1 MTDQILQGLLKNK
14 TIRFAAITGRE
25 LVTEAQRIHSLS
37 RTATAALGRELLM
50 VAMMSSQLKNDT
62 DSVSAILS
70 GGGPGGNL
78 VCVGRKGPFVK
89 GCAGD
94 PACELPPK
102 ENGKLDVGGYVGRS
116 GKLTVVRDL
125 SLKEPYVGMCH
136 LVSGEVA
143 EDFAEYFTASEQQPS
158 LVYLGVRLEPVSG
171 QVLGAGGLLIQPL
184 PDCPAEN
191 VDYVMS
197 RANDIPHLTERL
209 SKGEC
214 LEDILFSLFPQG
226 DLTFTEE
233 LTPAYRCD
241 CSRDRMERALMSL
254 GREDLK
260 QIIEE
265 DGQAE
270 LSCHFCNSRYTF
282 TKAELEAILREGAGA

>member
-1 MTDQILQGLLKNK
+1 MNDTILQGLLKHD

-25 LVTEAQRIHSLS
+25 LVTEAQCIHALS

-50 VAMMSSQLKNDT
+50 VAMMASQLKNDT
-62 DSVSAILS
+62 DSVSTILS

-102 ENGKLDVGGYVGRS
+102 PNGKLDVGGYVGQN

-158 LVYLGVRLEPVSG
+158 LVYLGVRLEPLSG

-184 PDCPAEN
+184 PDCPAEH
-191 VDYVMS
+191 VDYVMTK
-197 RANDIPHLTERL
+197 AEAIPHLTERL
-209 SKGEC
+209 SEGEN
-214 LEDILFSLFPQG
+214 LRDIVLSLFPEG
-226 DLTFTEE
+226 DVSFTEE
-233 LTPAYRCD
+233 LHPAYRCD
-241 CSRDRMERALMSL
+241 CSRERMERALMSL
-254 GREDLK
+254 GREELSE
-260 QIIEE
+260 IIEE

-282 TKAELEAILREGAGA
+282 TKAELLAILREGAQA

>member
-1 MTDQILQGLLKNK
+1 MNDTILQGLLKNNS
-14 TIRFAAITGRE
+14 IRFAAITGKE
-25 LVTEAQRIHSLS
+25 LVIEARRIHTLS

-50 VAMMSSQLKNDT
+50 VAMMASQLKNDT
-62 DSVSAILS
+62 DSVSAILF

-94 PACELPPK
+94 PGFELPPK
-102 ENGKLDVGGYVGRS
+102 ENGKLDVGGYVGRN

-136 LVSGEVA
+136 LVSGEIA

-171 QVLGAGGLLIQPL
+171 DVLGAGGLLIQPL
-184 PDCPAEN
+184 PDCPAEH
-191 VDYVMS
+191 VDYVMTK
-197 RANDIPHLTERL
+197 ANQIPRLTERL
-209 SKGEC
+209 SGGEN
-214 LEDILFSLFPQG
+214 LKDIVLSLFPEG
-226 DLTFTEE
+226 DVSFTDE
-233 LTPAYRCD
+233 LHPAYRCD
-241 CSRDRMERALMSL
+241 CSRERMERALLSL
-254 GREDLK
+254 GREELS

-270 LSCHFCNSRYTF
+270 LSCHFCNSKYTF
-282 TKAELEAILREGAGA
+282 TKAELERLLQEGAKA

>member
-1 MTDQILQGLLKNK
+1 MNDTILQGLLKHD

-25 LVTEAQRIHSLS
+25 LVTEAQCIHALS

-50 VAMMSSQLKNDT
+50 VAMMAGQLKNDT

-102 ENGKLDVGGYVGRS
+102 PNGKLDVGGYVGQN

-158 LVYLGVRLEPVSG
+158 LVYLGVRLEPLFG

-184 PDCPAEN
+184 PDCPAEH
-191 VDYVMS
+191 VDYVMTK
-197 RANDIPHLTERL
+197 AEAIPHLTERL
-209 SKGEC
+209 SEGEN
-214 LEDILFSLFPQG
+214 LRDIVLSLFPEG
-226 DLTFTEE
+226 DVSFTEE
-233 LTPAYRCD
+233 LYPAYRCD
-241 CSRDRMERALMSL
+241 CSRERMERALMSL
-254 GREDLK
+254 GREELSE
-260 QIIEE
+260 IIEE

-282 TKAELEAILREGAGA
+282 TKAELLAILREGAQA

>member
-1 MTDQILQGLLKNK
+1 MNDQILQGLLKHS

-25 LVTEAQRIHSLS
+25 LVTQAQRIHTLS

-50 VAMMSSQLKNDT
+50 VAMMAGQLKNDT
-62 DSVSAILS
+62 DSVTAILS

-89 GCAGD
+89 GCTGD
-94 PACELPPK
+94 PGCELPPK
-102 ENGKLDVGGYVGRS
+102 ENGKLDVGGYVGKN

-171 QVLGAGGLLIQPL
+171 RVLGAGGLLVQPL
-184 PDCPAEN
+184 PDCPEED
-191 VDYVMS
+191 VEYVMS
-197 RANDIPHLTERL
+197 KAQAIPQLTRRL
-209 SKGEC
+209 SEGET
-214 LEDILFSLFPQG
+214 LRDVILSLFPEG
-226 DLTFTEE
+226 DVSFTDE
-233 LTPAYRCD
+233 LHPAYRCD
-241 CSRDRMERALMSL
+241 CSRERMERALMSL
-254 GREDLK
+254 GREELTK
-260 QIIEE
+260 IIEE

-270 LSCHFCNSRYTF
+270 LSCHFCNNRYTF
-282 TKAELEAILREGAGA
+282 TEAELLSILREGVGA

>member
-1 MTDQILQGLLKNK
+1 MSDQILQGLLKGK

-25 LVTEAQRIHSLS
+25 LVTEAQRIHTLS

-50 VAMMSSQLKNDT
+50 VAMMAGQLKNDT

-102 ENGKLDVGGYVGRS
+102 PNGKLDVGGYVGQN

-136 LVSGEVA
+136 LISGEVA

-158 LVYLGVRLEPVSG
+158 LVYLGVRLEPLSG
-171 QVLGAGGLLIQPL
+171 QVLAPAVCSSS
-184 PDCPAEN
+184 PCPT
-191 VDYVMS
+191 VPPSMWTTS
-197 RANDIPHLTERL
+197 
-209 SKGEC
+209 
-214 LEDILFSLFPQG
+214 
-226 DLTFTEE
+226 
-233 LTPAYRCD
+233 
-241 CSRDRMERALMSL
+241 
-254 GREDLK
+254 
-260 QIIEE
+260 
-265 DGQAE
+265 
-270 LSCHFCNSRYTF
+270 
-282 TKAELEAILREGAGA
+282 

>member
-1 MTDQILQGLLKNK
+1 MNDTILQGLLKHNS
-14 TIRFAAITGRE
+14 ICFAAITGRE
-25 LVTEAQRIHSLS
+25 LVTEAQRIHGLS

-50 VAMMSSQLKNDT
+50 VAMMAGQLKNDT

-78 VCVGRKGPFVK
+78 VSVGRKGPFVK

-94 PACELPPK
+94 PGCELPPR
-102 ENGKLDVGGYVGRS
+102 ENGKLDVGGYVGRN

-158 LVYLGVRLEPVSG
+158 LVYLGVRLEPLSG
-171 QVLGAGGLLIQPL
+171 RVLGAGGLLIQPL
-184 PDCPAEN
+184 PDCPEEN
-191 VDYVMS
+191 VDYVMTKAS
-197 RANDIPHLTERL
+197 QIPRLTERL
-209 SKGEC
+209 AEGEG
-214 LEDILFSLFPQG
+214 LKEIVLSLFPEG
-226 DLTFTEE
+226 DVAFTDQ
-233 LTPAYRCD
+233 LQPAYRCD
-241 CSRDRMERALMSL
+241 CSRERMERALLSL
-254 GREDLK
+254 GRDELT

-270 LSCHFCNSRYTF
+270 LSCHFCNSRYSF
-282 TKAELEAILREGAGA
+282 TKAELQRLLQEGARA

>member
-191 VDYVMS
+191 VDYVMT
-197 RANDIPHLTERL
+197 RASDIPHLTERL

-214 LEDILFSLFPQG
+214 LKDILFSLFPQG
-226 DLTFTEE
+226 DVTFTEE
-233 LTPAYRCD
+233 LVPAYRCD
-241 CSRDRMERALMSL
+241 CSRERMERALMSL
-254 GREDLK
+254 GRDDLK

>member
-25 LVTEAQRIHSLS
+25 LVTEAQRIHGLS

-50 VAMMSSQLKNDT
+50 GAMMAGQLKNDT
-62 DSVSAILS
+62 DSVSTILS

-78 VCVGRKGPFVK
+78 ICVGRKGPFVK

-94 PACELPPK
+94 PGYELPPK
-102 ENGKLDVGGYVGRS
+102 ANGKLDVGGYVGKN

-158 LVYLGVRLEPVSG
+158 LVYLGVRLEPLSG
-171 QVLGAGGLLIQPL
+171 TVLGAGGLLVQPL
-184 PDCPAEN
+184 PDCPEEN

-197 RANDIPHLTERL
+197 KAEAIPHLTERL
-209 SKGEC
+209 SKGED
-214 LEDILFSLFPQG
+214 LEDIVRSLFPDG
-226 DLTFTEE
+226 DVLFTDE

-241 CSRDRMERALMSL
+241 CNRERMERALLSL
-254 GREDLK
+254 GREELK
-260 QIIEE
+260 EIIEE

-282 TKAELEAILREGAGA
+282 SKAELEELLREGAGA

>member
-1 MTDQILQGLLKNK
+1 MSDQILQGLLKNK

-125 SLKEPYVGMCH
+125 SLKESYVGMCH

>member
-1 MTDQILQGLLKNK
+1 MSDQILQGLLKNK

-125 SLKEPYVGMCH
+125 SLKESYVGMCH

-241 CSRDRMERALMSL
+241 CSRDRMERAIMSL

>member
-1 MTDQILQGLLKNK
+1 
-14 TIRFAAITGRE
+14 
-25 LVTEAQRIHSLS
+25 
-37 RTATAALGRELLM
+37 M
-50 VAMMSSQLKNDT
+50 VAMMAGQLKNDT

-102 ENGKLDVGGYVGRS
+102 PNGKLDVGGYVGRN

-158 LVYLGVRLEPVSG
+158 LVYLGVRLEPLSG

-184 PDCPAEN
+184 PDCPAEH
-191 VDYVMS
+191 VDYVMTK
-197 RANDIPHLTERL
+197 AEAIPHLTERL
-209 SKGEC
+209 SEGEN
-214 LEDILFSLFPQG
+214 LRDIVLSLFPDG
-226 DLTFTEE
+226 DVSFTEE
-233 LTPAYRCD
+233 LHPAYRCD
-241 CSRDRMERALMSL
+241 CSRERMERALMSL
-254 GREDLK
+254 GREELSE
-260 QIIEE
+260 IIEE

-270 LSCHFCNSRYTF
+270 LSCHFCNSKYTF
-282 TKAELEAILREGAGA
+282 TKAELLAILREGAQA

>member
-1 MTDQILQGLLKNK
+1 MNDTILQGLLKHD

-25 LVTEAQRIHSLS
+25 LVTEAQRIHALS

-50 VAMMSSQLKNDT
+50 VAMMAGQLKNDT

-102 ENGKLDVGGYVGRS
+102 PN

-136 LVSGEVA
+136 LISGEVA

-158 LVYLGVRLEPVSG
+158 LVYLGVRLEPLSG

-184 PDCPAEN
+184 PDCPAEH
-191 VDYVMS
+191 VDYVMTK
-197 RANDIPHLTERL
+197 AEAIPHLTERL
-209 SKGEC
+209 SEGEG
-214 LEDILFSLFPQG
+214 LRDVVLSLFPEG
-226 DLTFTEE
+226 DVSFTEE
-233 LTPAYRCD
+233 LYPAYRCD
-241 CSRDRMERALMSL
+241 CSRERMERALMSL
-254 GREDLK
+254 GREELSK
-260 QIIEE
+260 IIEE

-270 LSCHFCNSRYTF
+270 LSCHFCNSKYTF
-282 TKAELEAILREGAGA
+282 TKAELLAILREGAQA

>member
-1 MTDQILQGLLKNK
+1 MNDQILQGLLKND
-14 TIRFAAITGRE
+14 TIRFAAITGQQ
-25 LVTEAQRIHSLS
+25 LVAEAQRIHGLS

-50 VAMMSSQLKNDT
+50 TAMMASQLKNDT
-62 DSVSAILS
+62 DSISAILS

-94 PACELPPK
+94 PSYELPPK
-102 ENGKLDVGGYVGRS
+102 ENGKLDVGGYVGRN

-136 LVSGEVA
+136 LASGEVA

-158 LVYLGVRLEPVSG
+158 LVYLGVRLEPLSG
-171 QVLGAGGLLIQPL
+171 KVLGAGGLLIQPL
-184 PDCPAEN
+184 PDCPEEN
-191 VDYVMS
+191 VDYVMTK
-197 RANDIPHLTERL
+197 ADAIPHLTQRL
-209 SKGEC
+209 SQGES
-214 LEDILFSLFPQG
+214 LQAVLLSLFPEG
-226 DLTFTEE
+226 DVSFTDE
-233 LTPAYRCD
+233 LSPAYRCD
-241 CSRDRMERALMSL
+241 CSRERMERALLSL
-254 GREDLK
+254 GREELLR
-260 QIIEE
+260 IIQE

-282 TKAELEAILREGAGA
+282 TKAELLSLLQEGARS

>member
-1 MTDQILQGLLKNK
+1 MNDTILQGLLKQD

-50 VAMMSSQLKNDT
+50 MAMMAGQLKNDT

-94 PACELPPK
+94 PGFELPPK
-102 ENGKLDVGGYVGRS
+102 DNGKLDVGGYVGRN

-158 LVYLGVRLEPVSG
+158 LVYLGVRLEPLSG
-171 QVLGAGGLLIQPL
+171 QVLGAGGLFVQPL
-184 PDCPAEN
+184 PDCPEEN
-191 VDYVMS
+191 VDYVM
-197 RANDIPHLTERL
+197 AQAEAIPHLTRRL
-209 SKGEC
+209 SDGES
-214 LEDILFSLFPQG
+214 LKDIVLSLFREG
-226 DLTFTEE
+226 DVAFTDE
-233 LTPAYRCD
+233 LHPAYQCD
-241 CSRDRMERALMSL
+241 CSRERMERALLSL
-254 GREDLK
+254 GREELVK
-260 QIIEE
+260 IMEE

-282 TKAELEAILREGAGA
+282 TKSELEGLLREGART

>member
-1 MTDQILQGLLKNK
+1 MNDQILQGLLKGN

-25 LVTEAQRIHSLS
+25 LVSEAQRIHALS

-50 VAMMSSQLKNDT
+50 VAMMAGQLKNDT

-78 VCVGRKGPFVK
+78 VCVGRRGPFVK

-94 PACELPPK
+94 PGFELPPK
-102 ENGKLDVGGYVGRS
+102 ENGKLDVSGYVGKN

-158 LVYLGVRLEPVSG
+158 LVYLGVRLEPLSG
-171 QVLGAGGLLIQPL
+171 RVLGAGGLLIQPL
-184 PDCPAEN
+184 PDCPNEN
-191 VDYVMS
+191 VDYVLS
-197 RANDIPHLTERL
+197 RAQQIPRLTERL
-209 SKGEC
+209 SEGES
-214 LEDILFSLFPQG
+214 LKDIVLSLFPEG
-226 DLTFTEE
+226 DAAFTDE
-233 LTPAYRCD
+233 LHPAYTCD
-241 CSRDRMERALMSL
+241 CSRERMERALLSL
-254 GREDLK
+254 GQKELAE
-260 QIIEE
+260 ILEE

-270 LSCHFCNSRYTF
+270 LSCHFCNSKYTF
-282 TKAELEAILREGAGA
+282 SKPELEALLREGARA

>member
-1 MTDQILQGLLKNK
+1 MTDQILQGLLKNN
-14 TIRFAAITGRE
+14 TIRFAAVTGQA

-50 VAMMSSQLKNDT
+50 VAMMAGQLKNNT
-62 DSVSAILS
+62 DSISAILS

-78 VCVGRKGPFVK
+78 ICVGRKGPFVK

-94 PACELPPK
+94 PGFELPPK
-102 ENGKLDVGGYVGRS
+102 DNGKLDVGGYVGRN

-158 LVYLGVRLEPVSG
+158 LVYLGVRLEPLSG

-184 PDCPAEN
+184 PDCPEEN

-197 RANDIPHLTERL
+197 RAQAIPRLTERL
-209 SKGEC
+209 SEGEE
-214 LEDILFSLFPQG
+214 LKNIILSLFLDG
-226 DLTFTEE
+226 DVVFTDE
-233 LTPAYRCD
+233 LTPAYKCD
-241 CSRDRMERALMSL
+241 CSRERMERALLSL
-254 GREDLK
+254 GREELVK
-260 QIIEE
+260 IIEE
-265 DGQAE
+265 DGRAE
-270 LSCHFCNSRYTF
+270 LSCHFCNSRYAF
-282 TKAELEAILREGAGA
+282 SRSELEGLLREGVKA

>member
-1 MTDQILQGLLKNK
+1 MNDTILQGLLKHD

-25 LVTEAQRIHSLS
+25 LVTEAQCIHALS

-50 VAMMSSQLKNDT
+50 VAMMAGQLKNDT

-102 ENGKLDVGGYVGRS
+102 PNGKLDVGGYVGRN

-158 LVYLGVRLEPVSG
+158 LVYLGVRLEPLSG

-184 PDCPAEN
+184 PDCPAEH
-191 VDYVMS
+191 VDYVMTK
-197 RANDIPHLTERL
+197 AEAIPHLTERL
-209 SKGEC
+209 SEGEG
-214 LEDILFSLFPQG
+214 LRDVVLSLFPEG
-226 DLTFTEE
+226 DVSFTEE
-233 LTPAYRCD
+233 LRPAYRCD
-241 CSRDRMERALMSL
+241 CSRERMERALMSL
-254 GREDLK
+254 GREELSE
-260 QIIEE
+260 IIEE

-282 TKAELEAILREGAGA
+282 TKAELLAILREGAQA

>member
-1 MTDQILQGLLKNK
+1 MNDTILQGLLKHNS
-14 TIRFAAITGRE
+14 IRFAAITGRE
-25 LVTEAQRIHSLS
+25 LVTEAQRIHGLS

-50 VAMMSSQLKNDT
+50 VAMMAGQLKNDT

-78 VCVGRKGPFVK
+78 VSVGRKGPFVK

-94 PACELPPK
+94 PGCELPPR
-102 ENGKLDVGGYVGRS
+102 ENGKLDVGGYVGRN

-158 LVYLGVRLEPVSG
+158 LVYLGVRLEPLSG
-171 QVLGAGGLLIQPL
+171 RVLGAGGLLIQPL
-184 PDCPAEN
+184 PDCPEEN
-191 VDYVMS
+191 VDYVMTKAS
-197 RANDIPHLTERL
+197 QIPRLTERL
-209 SKGEC
+209 AEGEG
-214 LEDILFSLFPQG
+214 LKEIVLSLFPEG
-226 DLTFTEE
+226 DVAFTDQ
-233 LTPAYRCD
+233 LQPAYRCD
-241 CSRDRMERALMSL
+241 CSRERMERALLSL
-254 GREDLK
+254 GRDELT

-270 LSCHFCNSRYTF
+270 LNCHFCNSRYSF
-282 TKAELEAILREGAGA
+282 TKAELQRLLQEGARA